1 MARSAKARGARGPE
15 ELRSRVFSAE
25 IPPGRMVA
33 RLRLPWKGLWHARC
47 VLSSRPKMLRL
58 RPAET
63 RVDRSDL
70 SRLSPALEAYLAEFR
85 DCAIAP
91 TRRLIEAYVRGQ
103 LGALPRKSVLPMA
116 LEAGIPPRTLQELLS
131 LHRWDDDRMRNLLQ
145 RRVAARGHPPGVAV
159 LLESFCPK
167 KGLRTPGVQ
176 RQSVSGGRP
185 ANGVVLVHLAVAEN
199 GFACLLDRELY
210 LPAAWAG
217 DLERRRRAAVPDGLR
232 YRSRAEIGLDLLSRA
247 RANGLSFSWVLFPP
261 AFADAAGF
269 LADLAATGQRFAV
282 EEPPKSGGRGTPREV
297 RSVTA
302 AAGLQVLT
310 NAEAATPAEL
320 VDLWRMRER
329 TAGRMAA
336 SKAEIGH
343 DHFEVR
349 TWCSLKRH
357 LILSTASLLFL
368 AEARE
373 RSALTVPSPS
383 PSPLP
388 LRRAR

>member
-1 MARSAKARGARGPE
+1 MDRA
-15 ELRSRVFSAE
+15 EL
-25 IPPGRMVA
+25 
-33 RLRLPWKGLWHARC
+33 LRLA
-47 VLSSRPKMLRL
+47 
-58 RPAET
+58 
-63 RVDRSDL
+63 
-70 SRLSPALEAYLAEFR
+70 PALEAYLSVFR

-103 LGALPRKSVLPMA
+103 LGPLPRKSVLPMA

-145 RRVAARGHPPGVAV
+145 KRVAGRGHPPGTAV

-167 KGLRTPGVQ
+167 KGLRTPGVM

-185 ANGVVLVHLAVAEN
+185 SNGVVLVHLAVAEN
-199 GFACLLDRELY
+199 GFACLLDSEVY
-210 LPAAWAG
+210 LPAEWAG

-232 YRSRAEIGLDLLSRA
+232 YRSRAEIGADLLARA
-247 RANGLSFSWVLFPP
+247 RANGMSFSWVVFPP
-261 AFADAAGF
+261 SFVDSPGF
-269 LADLAATGQRFAV
+269 LGDLAATGQRFAV
-282 EEPPKSGGRGTPREV
+282 EEPPKPAGRGAPREV

-302 AAGLQVLT
+302 TAGLQVLT
-310 NAEAATPAEL
+310 NAEGATSAEL
-320 VDLWRMRER
+320 VDLWRLRER
-329 TAGRMAA
+329 TAVRMAA

-373 RSALTVPSPS
+373 RSAPSLPAA
-383 PSPLP
+383 SPLP